1 MKLPSINKPTSA
13 QSANRQLPPRQS
25 NNAISNLE
33 KNLFNKLNEY
43 DDLNKIDTKKAQVNE
58 VNKKAQVNEVK
69 SNKKIDNSH
78 DEMDSLAR
86 RANTLK
92 NYSQTEKIKD
102 LKSSQQ
108 KQQQKQQDTVFLTH
122 NQQVKSE
129 ESNNDQ
135 DDDGSNSDSSIEDL
149 LQRSRA
155 LDKQKKVM
163 LNFEDDTEVGQL
175 NKMLFQ
181 TDIDLDE
188 QFQSMCTLK
197 KTISQ
202 MQDSMKS
209 LGYGI
214 NEKLM
219 DELNQQYEE
228 MIKLQRESQAIEE
241 YQLKESNSKNKMPA
255 LRSNSVNQSK
265 KLKK

>member
-13 QSANRQLPPRQS
+13 QSSNRQLPPRQN

-43 DDLNKIDTKKAQVNE
+43 DDINKIDTKKAQI
-58 VNKKAQVNEVK
+58 NEVK
-69 SNKKIDNSH
+69 SNKKINNSN
-78 DEMDSLAR
+78 DEIDSIAK

-102 LKSSQQ
+102 LKSIQQ
-108 KQQQKQQDTVFLTH
+108 KQQQKDTVFITH
-122 NQQVKSE
+122 NQQAKSE

-135 DDDGSNSDSSIEDL
+135 DDSNSDSSIEDL
-149 LQRSRA
+149 LQRSKV

-163 LNFEDDTEVGQL
+163 LNFEDDSEVGQL

-188 QFQSMCTLK
+188 QFQSMCILK

-209 LGYGI
+209 MGYGI

-228 MIKLQRESQAIEE
+228 MIKLQRESQVA
-241 YQLKESNSKNKMPA
+241 K
-255 LRSNSVNQSK
+255 
-265 KLKK
+265 

>member
-43 DDLNKIDTKKAQVNE
+43 DDLNKIDTKKNQV
-58 VNKKAQVNEVK
+58 VEVK
-69 SNKKIDNSH
+69 PNKKIENSY
-78 DEMDSLAR
+78 DEMDSFAR
-86 RANTLK
+86 KQNALK

-108 KQQQKQQDTVFLTH
+108 KQPQQQDTVFLTH

-135 DDDGSNSDSSIEDL
+135 EDSNSDSSVEDL

-163 LNFEDDTEVGQL
+163 LNYEDDSEVGQL
-175 NKMLFQ
+175 NRMLFQ

-188 QFQSMCTLK
+188 QFQSMCNLK
-197 KTISQ
+197 RTISQ

-241 YQLKESNSKNKMPA
+241 YQMKESNSKNKMPA
-255 LRSNSVNQSK
+255 LRSHSVNQTK
-265 KLKK
+265 KQKK

>member
-43 DDLNKIDTKKAQVNE
+43 DDLNKID
-58 VNKKAQVNEVK
+58 NKKVQVSEVK
-69 SNKKIDNSH
+69 SNKKIENYN
-78 DEMDSLAR
+78 DEMELFGKRS
-86 RANTLK
+86 NTFK

-102 LKSSQQ
+102 SKQTQQ
-108 KQQQKQQDTVFLTH
+108 KQQQQQQDTVFLTH
-122 NQQVKSE
+122 NQQAKSE

-135 DDDGSNSDSSIEDL
+135 NDSNSDSSIEDL
-149 LQRSRA
+149 LQRSKT

-163 LNFEDDTEVGQL
+163 LNYEDDSEVGQL

-188 QFQSMCTLK
+188 QFQSMCILK
-197 KTISQ
+197 RTISQ
-202 MQDSMKS
+202 MQQSMKS

-214 NEKLM
+214 NEQLM
-219 DELNQQYEE
+219 DDLNLKYEE

-241 YQLKESNSKNKMPA
+241 YQMKESNQKNKMPA
-255 LRSNSVNQSK
+255 LRSNSVNQQKNK
-265 KLKK
+265 KK

>member
-43 DDLNKIDTKKAQVNE
+43 DDLNKIDTKKIQVTE
-58 VNKKAQVNEVK
+58 IK
-69 SNKKIDNSH
+69 SNKKIENSH
-78 DEMDSLAR
+78 DEMESFAR
-86 RANTLK
+86 KSNTLK
-92 NYSQTEKIKD
+92 NYSQTEKFKD

-108 KQQQKQQDTVFLTH
+108 KQHQQDTVFLTH
-122 NQQVKSE
+122 NQQAKSE

-135 DDDGSNSDSSIEDL
+135 DDNNSDSSIEDL
-149 LQRSRA
+149 LQRSKV

-163 LNFEDDTEVGQL
+163 LNFEDDSDVGQL

-188 QFQSMCTLK
+188 QFQSMCILK

-209 LGYGI
+209 MGYGI

-228 MIKLQRESQAIEE
+228 MIKLQRESQVA
-241 YQLKESNSKNKMPA
+241 K
-255 LRSNSVNQSK
+255 
-265 KLKK
+265 

>member
-58 VNKKAQVNEVK
+58 VK

-78 DEMDSLAR
+78 DDIDSLAK

-102 LKSSQQ
+102 LKSSQLKQQ
-108 KQQQKQQDTVFLTH
+108 KQQQDTVFLTH

-135 DDDGSNSDSSIEDL
+135 DEDDSNSDSSIEDL

-163 LNFEDDTEVGQL
+163 LNFEDDSEVGQL

-188 QFQSMCTLK
+188 QFQSMCILK

-219 DELNQQYEE
+219 DGLNQQYEE

-241 YQLKESNSKNKMPA
+241 YQMKESNSKNKMPA

>member
-13 QSANRQLPPRQS
+13 QSANRQLPPKQN

-43 DDLNKIDTKKAQVNE
+43 DDINKIDTKKAQI
-58 VNKKAQVNEVK
+58 NEVK
-69 SNKKIDNSH
+69 SNKKINNSN
-78 DEMDSLAR
+78 DEIDSIAK

-102 LKSSQQ
+102 LKSTQQ
-108 KQQQKQQDTVFLTH
+108 KQPQKDTVFITH
-122 NQQVKSE
+122 NQQAKSE

-135 DDDGSNSDSSIEDL
+135 DDSNSDSSIEDL
-149 LQRSRA
+149 LQKSKV

-163 LNFEDDTEVGQL
+163 LNFEDDSEVGQL

-188 QFQSMCTLK
+188 QFQSMCILK

-209 LGYGI
+209 MGYGI

-219 DELNQQYEE
+219 DDLNQQYEE

-241 YQLKESNSKNKMPA
+241 YQMKESNTKNKMPA

-265 KLKK
+265 KQKK